1 MVDSFFTIEKSAR
14 AQFKDRNSRFI
25 GLVFPV
31 SCEEEIKEIQQQLRK
46 EFYDARHHCFAWII
60 GFDGSSFRA
69 NDDGEPSGS
78 AGKPIYN
85 QLLSANVTNILAV
98 VVRYFGGT
106 KLGVPGLINA
116 YKTATKLALDESGI
130 VEKFTAR
137 KMTLSFNYPEVN
149 TVMQIV
155 QTEGI
160 KVLDQQFDMLCTM
173 EIVVKCS
180 IAEMVSGKLEKAGIA
195 CVSNDEMIVF

>member
-31 SCEEEIKEIQQQLRK
+31 NTEEEIKEIQQQLRK

-85 QLLSANVTNILAV
+85 QLLSANATNILAV

-116 YKTATKLALDESGI
+116 YKTATKLALDEAGI

-137 KMTLSFNYPEVN
+137 KISLSFTYPEVN

-155 QTEGI
+155 QADGI
-160 KVLDQQFDMLCTM
+160 KVLDQQFDMRCTM
-173 EIVVKCS
+173 GIVVKNS
-180 IAEMVSGKLEKAGIA
+180 ITETISGKLKKAGITLNIEN
-195 CVSNDEMIVF
+195 STEVF